1 MLTPDD
7 IREARLRKYLT
18 QNDICDMLD
27 VPLRQYQRL
36 EMGERSLLS
45 FRFGFAL
52 RLCRILEL
60 DPFGFLPEELPERGP
75 EKLS

>member
-18 QNDICDMLD
+18 QNDMCDLLNVD
-27 VPLRQYQRL
+27 IRQYQRV
-36 EMGERSLLS
+36 EEGERSILT

-60 DPFGFLPEELPERGP
+60 DPFDFLAEDD
-75 EKLS
+75 

>member
-1 MLTPDD
+1 MLTPRLTPDD

-18 QNDICDMLD
+18 QNDMCDLLD

-60 DPFGFLPEELPERGP
+60 EPFDFLPEE
-75 EKLS
+75 